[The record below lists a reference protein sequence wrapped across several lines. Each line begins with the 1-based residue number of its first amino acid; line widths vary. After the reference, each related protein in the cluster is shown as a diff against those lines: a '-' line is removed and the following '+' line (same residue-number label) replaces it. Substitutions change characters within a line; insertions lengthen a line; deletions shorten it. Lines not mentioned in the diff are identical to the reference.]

1 MSSVDSNAT
10 ILPSP
15 LIDGLM
21 LMPSSVVF
29 VMRRRFDC
37 VWARFKL
44 IRHSAAVQTR
54 TSASSVK
61 RRTGGCLDLNRNA
74 RSAAFSRS
82 LLVRSGSLEAL
93 FRVRTRA
100 FYRLLVQIQR
110 IFVGMRGVT
119 ELRFWTT

>member
-54 TSASSVK
+54 MSASIVK
-61 RRTGGCLDLNRNA
+61 RRTGGLPRLESK
-74 RSAAFSRS
+74 RSEYRLQPESFGREAA
-82 LLVRSGSLEAL
+82 SLEAL
-93 FRVRTRA
+93 FRVRTP
-100 FYRLLVQIQR
+100 
-110 IFVGMRGVT
+110 
-119 ELRFWTT
+119 